1 MLVKL
6 SDISMKHI
14 SISSAPRMIIFDYGQ
29 TLANEKPFDG
39 VAGGAALLKYAVKNK
54 YNYTA
59 EQIQLVANELNRE
72 LKRYDPKYQK
82 ELTVEVPNHMFSAY
96 LYRSL
101 GIELALSAPEI
112 DRVFWDAASPAR
124 PTEGIA
130 DFLAYLWQKGI
141 RTGVISN
148 IPYCGDALCERINSL
163 LPDHKFEFIIASS
176 EYMFRKPSPHIYKLA
191 LEMAELCAHEVWYIG
206 DNFALDVE
214 GANNAGMFAVHYIG
228 ALEPRKIQNHVF
240 SDLINEASG
249 GERGFITVSSWDELA
264 RIINNIE

>member
-1 MLVKL
+1 MGNMEYK
-6 SDISMKHI
+6 

-54 YNYTA
+54 YGYTA
-59 EQIQLVANELNRE
+59 EQIQLVADELNNELGRF
-72 LKRYDPKYQK
+72 DPQRRI
-82 ELTVEVPNHMFSAY
+82 ELTVEVPNRMFSAY

-101 GIELALSAPEI
+101 GIELSLSLSER

-124 PTEGIA
+124 PTEGIE
-130 DFLAYLWQKGI
+130 DFLAFLSQKGI

-148 IPYCGDALCERINSL
+148 ISYCGDALRERIESL
-163 LPDHKFEFIIASS
+163 LPDHKFEFILASS
-176 EYMFRKPSPHIYKLA
+176 EYMFRKPSPYIYKLA

-214 GANNAGMFAVHYIG
+214 GANNAGMFAVHYVG

-240 SDLINEASG
+240 SDLINEANG
-249 GERGFITVSSWDELA
+249 GERRFITVSSWDELA
-264 RIINNIE
+264 KIIDAI

>member
-1 MLVKL
+1 MEYK
-6 SDISMKHI
+6 

-39 VAGGAALLKYAVKNK
+39 VAGGAALLKHAVKNK

-82 ELTVEVPNHMFSAY
+82 ELTVEVPNRMFSAY
-96 LYRSL
+96 LYSSL
-101 GIELALSAPEI
+101 GIELSLSPSEI
-112 DRVFWDAASPAR
+112 DRVFWDAASPAF

-130 DFLAYLWQKGI
+130 DFLAFLSQKGI

-148 IPYCGDALCERINSL
+148 ISYCGDALRERIESL
-163 LPDHKFEFIIASS
+163 LPNHKFEFIIASS
-176 EYMFRKPSPHIYKLA
+176 EYMFRKPSPHIFTLA
-191 LEMAELCAHEVWYIG
+191 LEFAGLNADDVWYIG

-214 GANNAGMFAVHYIG
+214 GANNAGLFAVHYVG

-240 SDLINEASG
+240 SDLINEENG
-249 GERGFITVSSWDELA
+249 GKRRFITVSSWDELA
-264 RIINNIE
+264 KIIDAI

>member
-1 MLVKL
+1 
-6 SDISMKHI
+6 
-14 SISSAPRMIIFDYGQ
+14 MIIFDYGQ

-39 VAGGAALLKYAVKNK
+39 VAGGAALLKHAVKNK

-96 LYRSL
+96 LYSSL
-101 GIELALSAPEI
+101 GIELSLSPPEI
-112 DRVFWDAASPAR
+112 DRVFWDAASPAH
-124 PTEGIA
+124 PTEGIE
-130 DFLAYLWQKGI
+130 DFLAFLSQKGI

-148 IPYCGDALCERINSL
+148 ISYCGDALRERINSL

-176 EYMFRKPSPHIYKLA
+176 EYMFRKPSPRIFRLA
-191 LEMAELCAHEVWYIG
+191 LELAGLAAGDVWYIG

-228 ALEPRKIQNHVF
+228 ALEPRNLPDHVF
-240 SDLINEASG
+240 SDLIYEAG
-249 GERGFITVSSWDELA
+249 GGNYRFITVSSWDELA
-264 RIINNIE
+264 KIIDAI

>member
-1 MLVKL
+1 
-6 SDISMKHI
+6 
-14 SISSAPRMIIFDYGQ
+14 MIIFDYGQ

-39 VAGGAALLKYAVKNK
+39 VAGGAALLKHAVKNK

-82 ELTVEVPNHMFSAY
+82 ELTVEVPNRMFSAY
-96 LYRSL
+96 LYSSL
-101 GIELALSAPEI
+101 GIELSLSPPEI
-112 DRVFWDAASPAR
+112 DRIFWDAASPAR

-130 DFLAYLWQKGI
+130 DFLAFLSQKGI

-148 IPYCGDALCERINSL
+148 ISYCGDALRERINSL

-214 GANNAGMFAVHYIG
+214 GANNAGLFAVHYVG
-228 ALEPRKIQNHVF
+228 ALEPRNLRDHVF

>member
-1 MLVKL
+1 MGNMEYK
-6 SDISMKHI
+6 

-39 VAGGAALLKYAVKNK
+39 VAGGAALLKYATKNK

-72 LKRYDPKYQK
+72 LGRFDPQRRI
-82 ELTVEVPNHMFSAY
+82 ELTVEVPNRMFSAY

-101 GIELALSAPEI
+101 GIELSLSPPEI
-112 DRVFWDAASPAR
+112 DRVFWDAASPAH
-124 PTEGIA
+124 PTEGIE

-148 IPYCGDALCERINSL
+148 ISYCGDALRERIESL

-228 ALEPRKIQNHVF
+228 ALEARDLPDHVF
-240 SDLINEASG
+240 SDLIYEASG
-249 GERGFITVSSWDELA
+249 GEHRFITVSSWDELA
-264 RIINNIE
+264 KIIDAI

>member
-1 MLVKL
+1 MGNMEYK
-6 SDISMKHI
+6 

-54 YNYTA
+54 YGYTA

-72 LKRYDPKYQK
+72 LGRFDPQRRI

-96 LYRSL
+96 LYSSL
-101 GIELALSAPEI
+101 GIELSLSPPEI
-112 DRVFWDAASPAR
+112 DRIFWDAASPAA

-130 DFLAYLWQKGI
+130 DFLAFLSQKGI

-148 IPYCGDALCERINSL
+148 ISYCGDALRERIESL

-176 EYMFRKPSPHIYKLA
+176 EYMFRKPSPRIFRLA
-191 LEMAELCAHEVWYIG
+191 LELAGLAAGDVWYIG
-206 DNFALDVE
+206 DNFRLDVE
-214 GANNAGMFAVHYIG
+214 GAKAAGMFAVHYVG
-228 ALEPRKIQNHVF
+228 ALEARDLPDHVF
-240 SDLINEASG
+240 SDLIYEASG
-249 GERGFITVSSWDELA
+249 GDCGFITVSSWDELA
-264 RIINNIE
+264 RIIDNIE